1 MTAATEYGL
10 NRLSDRAG
18 LVPDQRSPL
27 AAVRPTLRS
36 WHRLPGQLLLLTL
49 MFTHRH
55 TARRLGVQL
64 PGLWCRAT
72 PIIQPPHL
80 DLNAPVITGN
90 THPIAH
96 AHLTRRPHP
105 GAIDLDPATAHS
117 FGRQGPVAEKPRRPQ
132 PFVDSQGIHAGKISY
147 QASPTRRDGSH
158 PPGWRMIG
166 SGPCCLTGEMW
177 IMP

>member
-10 NRLSDRAG
+10 NRLSGRAG
-18 LVPDQRSPL
+18 LVPDQRPPL
-27 AAVRPTLRS
+27 AAVRPALRS
-36 WHRLPGQLLLLTL
+36 WHRLPGQLLLLTF

-55 TARRLGVQL
+55 TARRLSVQL
-64 PGLWCRAT
+64 PRLWRRT
-72 PIIQPPHL
+72 PTLIQTPHF

-90 THPIAH
+90 ADPVPH
-96 AHLTRRPHP
+96 AHFSRGPHP
-105 GAIDLDPATAHS
+105 GAIDLDPATAHG

-132 PFVDSQGIHAGKISY
+132 PFVDSQGIHAGKIPY

-158 PPGWRMIG
+158 PPGWRMIS
-166 SGPCCLTGEMW
+166 SGPCHLPGEAW